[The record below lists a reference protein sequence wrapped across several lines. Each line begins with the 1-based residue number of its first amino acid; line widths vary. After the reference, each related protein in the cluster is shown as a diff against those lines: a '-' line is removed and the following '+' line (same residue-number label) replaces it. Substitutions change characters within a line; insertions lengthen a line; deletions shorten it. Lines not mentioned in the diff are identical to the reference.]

1 MKAGASGRVAPRRIE
16 LDPVCVIRE
25 GEEEYCIY
33 PLDRVMTV
41 LGKKWTLFVT
51 AVLGNREQTRFNELL
66 ADLRFISSR
75 TLTDRLKELV
85 DLRLVERKKSRGTP
99 HRVAYSLTS
108 HGRALRRRLI
118 PLLDWAIGFEAE
130 VGHSAPSPAKAV

>member
-1 MKAGASGRVAPRRIE
+1 MKVPTSGRVAPRRIE

-66 ADLRFISSR
+66 GELRFISSR

-85 DLRLVERKKSRGTP
+85 ALRLVEREESQEAP

-130 VGHSAPSPAKAV
+130 VGHSVPAPAEAV

>member
-1 MKAGASGRVAPRRIE
+1 MKSLSSRVAPRRVE
-16 LDPVCVIRE
+16 LDDVCVVRD
-25 GEEEYCIY
+25 GDAEYCIY

-51 AVLGNREQTRFNELL
+51 AVLGNRERTRFNELL
-66 ADLRFISSR
+66 GDLRFISSR

-85 DLRLVERKKSRGTP
+85 ALRLVEREESQEAPR
-99 HRVAYSLTS
+99 RVIYRLTS

-118 PLLDWAIGFEAE
+118 PLLGWAIKFEAD
-130 VGHSAPSPAKAV
+130 VSHSMPTPSEAV